1 MRVLPVS
8 IFAIFIV
15 LCITFA
21 PSLSNWGMLIVGCS
35 LWIALVSVVA
45 YQSRGRD

>member
-1 MRVLPVS
+1 MRVLPVT
-8 IFAIFIV
+8 IVTILIV
-15 LCITFA
+15 LGFAFA
-21 PSLSNWGMLIVGCS
+21 PTLSNWGMLVVGCG